1 LRGSGNAT
9 EEDLYAIALPVMRHR
24 IVVNFNA
31 EADGV
36 KPDDVVRLILEKM
49 RGERVSRKLDSVA
62 R

>member
-1 LRGSGNAT
+1 
-9 EEDLYAIALPVMRHR
+9 MRHR